1 MEHRGRG
8 EGCNG
13 QQEQQ
18 AAGGGSGRGNGSG
31 GNGQPATTMATAA
44 VPGAKPCT
52 VATTA
57 SAVRGLIMGGEA
69 EGAAQGQ
76 WTA

>member
-44 VPGAKPCT
+44 VPGT

-57 SAVRGLIMGGEA
+57 SAVRGLMMGGEA